1 MSARRRLPSRLAPI
15 LFGALTSGFMSLLV
29 SGVAT
34 WRALGLGADFVGLW
48 VRAWLSAWPIA
59 FAALLVV
66 APLVRRIVAALVEPS
81 PIAANSPRN
90 GA

>member
-1 MSARRRLPSRLAPI
+1 MSERRRLPHTAAPF

-34 WRALGLGADFVGLW
+34 WRALGLGVDFVSIWL
-48 VRAWLSAWPIA
+48 RTWLSAWPIA
-59 FAALLVV
+59 FLALLVV
-66 APLVRRIVAALVEPS
+66 APTVRRIVAAFVEPS
-81 PIAANSPRN
+81 PIVANSPRN

>member
-1 MSARRRLPSRLAPI
+1 MSPRLRLPHRAAPY

-34 WRALGLGADFVGLW
+34 WRALGLVPHFVVAWL
-48 VRAWLSAWPIA
+48 RAWSLAWPIA
-59 FAALLVV
+59 FAAILLIS
-66 APLVRRIVAALVEPS
+66 PLVRRLVAAVVEP
-81 PIAANSPRN
+81 PPVAAVGPPK

>member
-1 MSARRRLPSRLAPI
+1 MSSRLPHRAAPI

-34 WRALGLGADFVGLW
+34 WRALGFVPHFAA
-48 VRAWLSAWPIA
+48 AWLHAWVLAWPIA
-59 FAALLVV
+59 FTALLLV
-66 APLVRRIVAALVEPS
+66 APLVRLIVAVLVEPPPVS
-81 PIAANSPRN
+81 AMSPRN

>member
-1 MSARRRLPSRLAPI
+1 MSERRRLPHGAAPF

-34 WRALGLGADFVGLW
+34 WRALGMGDDFVTIWL
-48 VRAWLSAWPIA
+48 RAWLSAWPIA
-59 FAALLVV
+59 FVALLVV
-66 APLVRRIVAALVEPS
+66 APTVRRIVAALVEPS
-81 PIAANSPRN
+81 PIVANSPRN